1 MSKIVVLNAKG
12 GSGKTTIATNLAAY
26 YASRGLPIALF
37 DFDPQASSTYWLSL
51 RDPQRGQVY
60 GVEAYRPP
68 RAGATR
74 AWQWR
79 IPSQVSNVIVDTP
92 AAVPKDAWGDF
103 VAGASAVLVP
113 VLPSAIDVHAA
124 TRFIQDLL
132 IVMRARQVS
141 ARVAVIGNRMVE
153 QRGRAF
159 EGFERVLASLNVPF
173 VTALRESNCYSEAIG
188 RGLGIHELDV
198 SGAQQDREQW
208 QVLCDWLAAVPAR
221 ATGAA
226 DFASV
231 GAADY
236 AVAAQRAFL

>member
-12 GSGKTTIATNLAAY
+12 GSGKTTVATNLAAY
-26 YASRGLPIALF
+26 YASRGLSTALF

-51 RDPQRGQVY
+51 RDPQRGTVH
-60 GVEAYRPP
+60 GVEAYRPL

-132 IVMRARQVS
+132 IVMRARQIS
-141 ARVAVIGNRMVE
+141 ARVGVIGNRMME
-153 QRGRAF
+153 RGRAF
-159 EGFERVLASLNVPF
+159 ENFERVLTSLNVPF
-173 VTALRESNCYSEAIG
+173 ITALRDSSCYGEAIG
-188 RGLGIHELDV
+188 RGLGVHELDA
-198 SGAQQDREQW
+198 SDAQQDREQW
-208 QVLCDWLAAVPAR
+208 RVLCDWLAAVPSR

-226 DFASV
+226 GFASV
-231 GAADY
+231 GATDY
-236 AVAAQRAFL
+236 AVAAPLSSKV